1 MAEEDPTTRLEEL
14 PGKPGSSDEIVYW
27 VLEELKN
34 QLDQTQQ
41 GVLELTKA
49 QERLEEQLAEPEE
62 PAAPKFKPVSWSF
75 RDVTGPARRE
85 LWETLLNFVDWINA
99 RYFPSDTSKNIP
111 GCWIFH
117 GVVVEELTGV
127 WAAWHAAMR
136 NHDSPNSDYAAWHR
150 LYFWPAMHMIEQELK
165 DCRGTSGHE
174 HSPQHL
180 PERDP
185 GLEDFLNEDCAEH
198 ADRVDRQTGEIRED
212 SSSGGT
218 Q

>member
-1 MAEEDPTTRLEEL
+1 MSEEEPTSGLEAL
-14 PGKPGSSDEIVYW
+14 PGKPGASDEIVYW
-27 VLEELKN
+27 VLEELKK
-34 QLDQTQQ
+34 QLDETQQ

-49 QERLEEQLAEPEE
+49 QERLEEKLAEPEE
-62 PAAPKFKPVSWSF
+62 PAAPKFKPVAWSF
-75 RDVTGPARRE
+75 REVRGPARRD
-85 LWETLLNFVDWINA
+85 LWETLLHFVDWINE

-111 GCWIFH
+111 GCWIYH
-117 GVVVEELTGV
+117 GIVVEEITGM

-165 DCRGTSGHE
+165 DCRGIDGHD
-174 HSPQHL
+174 HPGQHV

-185 GLEDFLNEDCAEH
+185 ELDAFLDEDCAEDTDQIDH
-198 ADRVDRQTGEIRED
+198 QTGEVRDNPSI
-212 SSSGGT
+212 GGT